1 MKKILLF
8 AVCAFTLASCQQSAK
23 TNEDA
28 ADSVAAIETHPSQV
42 PVDTTVTNASNITV
56 VNGDAPAISFETV
69 DYNFG
74 QIARGEKVSYSYKF
88 KNVGKTPLIIANA
101 EATCG
106 CTVPEVPK
114 QPIKPGEEGEIKVVF
129 DSTGKPAGL
138 QDKVITITSN
148 AAAPVVQVHLKGE
161 ILDK

>member
-1 MKKILLF
+1 MKKILLL
-8 AVCAFTLASCQQSAK
+8 AMCAFTLASCQQTGKKAEENVDSAIV
-23 TNEDA
+23 NA
-28 ADSVAAIETHPSQV
+28 PHPSLV
-42 PVDTTVTNASNITV
+42 PVDTAVTNASNITV
-56 VNGDAPAISFETV
+56 VNGDAPAIEFATV

-74 QIARGEKVSYSYKF
+74 QIKRGEKVSYSYKF

-114 QPIKPGEEGEIKVVF
+114 QPIKPGDEGEIKVVF

>member
-1 MKKILLF
+1 M
-8 AVCAFTLASCQQSAK
+8 CAATLASCQQTGKKTEGLSDSAIV
-23 TNEDA
+23 NA
-28 ADSVAAIETHPSQV
+28 PHPSLV
-42 PVDTTVTNASNITV
+42 PVDTSVTNASNITV
-56 VNGDAPAISFETV
+56 VNGDAPAIEFATV

-74 QIARGEKVSYSYKF
+74 QIKRGEKVSYGYKF

-114 QPIKPGEEGEIKVVF
+114 APIKPGDEGEIRVVF

>member
-1 MKKILLF
+1 MKKILLC
-8 AVCAFTLASCQQSAK
+8 AVCALAFASCQQNANSSG
-23 TNEDA
+23 DA
-28 ADSVAAIETHPSQV
+28 ADSTVTNEMHPSQAV
-42 PVDTTVTNASNITV
+42 VDTTTSNSSNITV
-56 VNGDAPAISFETV
+56 VNGDAPAISFETI

-74 QIARGEKVSYSYKF
+74 TINKGEKVRYSYKF
-88 KNVGKTPLIIANA
+88 KNVGKAPLIIANA

-114 QPIKPGEEGEIKVVF
+114 TPIKPGAEGEIGVVF
-129 DSTGKPAGL
+129 DSAGKTGL

-148 AAAPVVQVHLKGE
+148 AAAPVVQLHLRGE

>member
-1 MKKILLF
+1 MKKILLC

-23 TNEDA
+23 TNEEVTDTVT
-28 ADSVAAIETHPSQV
+28 VAETTHPSQV
-42 PVDTTVTNASNITV
+42 PVDTTVRNSNITV
-56 VNGDAPAISFETV
+56 TNGDAPAISFETI

-74 QIARGEKVSYSYKF
+74 KITQGEKVTYSYKF

-114 QPIKPGEEGEIKVVF
+114 QPIKPGEEGEIGVVF
-129 DSTGKPAGL
+129 DSTGKSGL

-148 AAAPVVQVHLKGE
+148 AAAPVVQLHLKGE